1 MGLCSGKMN
10 CTNDATAYESC
21 RYLVARLKDHA
32 SFIVG
37 FNKNDTELTHS
48 QSMKIRCGGLL
59 GMHRLL
65 HMKSNTTPVIPD
77 VITLAKQH
85 YNDVDNFPYSE
96 IIQDIKTFNH
106 RKKRH

>member
-1 MGLCSGKMN
+1 MERCSGKMN
-10 CTNDATAYESC
+10 CNSDITAYESC
-21 RYLVARLKDHA
+21 QSLVATLQDHA

-37 FNKNDTELTHS
+37 FNKDNSELTHS

-59 GMHRLL
+59 GMQRVL
-65 HMKSNTTPVIPD
+65 HMKHNTAPLIPEVIAL
-77 VITLAKQH
+77 TEQH
-85 YNDVDNFPYSE
+85 YNNVDSFPYNE